1 MPHELLDGLLR
12 IMGQRNG
19 SDLHLKVGARPRVRS
34 SAGLSV
40 IANVPIVEE
49 SILNE
54 LAQGSMTPDLWATL
68 QVARQVDY
76 AYTNADG
83 ARFRVNAFYQR
94 GFISMAFRRVAANP
108 AAIEELFLPEVVQ
121 RLANERRGLI
131 LVTGPTGSGK
141 TSTLASM
148 IRHINMTRECHIVT
162 IEDPIEILHT
172 DQRAL
177 INQREI
183 GFDAT
188 SFALAMKAAM
198 REDPDVILVGEMR
211 DEETVHAAIAAAET
225 GHLVLST
232 LHTTNAKETIS
243 RIIDFFPAQQQNQ
256 IRASLAG
263 SLRGVICQRLV
274 QIRDGSLRPVI
285 EVMVANGRIA
295 QCILERERGSD
306 IPSIIKES
314 EFYGMRTFEKSL
326 FELIDSGLLDPR
338 EALLSA
344 SSPQDLQVMLQRTGK
359 GK

>member
-1 MPHELLDGLLR
+1 MA
-12 IMGQRNG
+12 QRNG
-19 SDLHLKVGARPRVRS
+19 SDLHLKVGVRPRVRS
-34 SAGLSV
+34 STGFSV
-40 IANVPIVEE
+40 IANVPV
-49 SILNE
+49 LNE
-54 LAQGSMTPDLWATL
+54 DIVNDIAKASMTADMWQTL
-68 QVARQVDY
+68 KDFRQVDY
-76 AYTNADG
+76 AYANSEG
-83 ARFRVNAFYQR
+83 ARFRVNTFFQR
-94 GFISMAFRRVAANP
+94 GFISMAFRRVASQP
-108 AAIEELFLPEVVQ
+108 ASVSELFLPEVVE

-148 IRHINMTRECHIVT
+148 IRHINKTRECHIVT
-162 IEDPIEILHT
+162 IEDPIEILHS
-172 DQRAL
+172 DERAL

-243 RIIDFFPAQQQNQ
+243 RIVDFFPSQQQNQ
-256 IRASLAG
+256 IRSSLAG

-274 QIRDGSLRPVI
+274 KIVDGTLRPVI

-295 QCILERERGSD
+295 QCILEPERGSD
-306 IPSIIKES
+306 IPMIIKES

-326 FELIDSGLLDPR
+326 FELISQDLLDPR
-338 EALLSA
+338 EALMSA
-344 SSPQDLQVMLQRTGK
+344 SSPQDLQVMLQRTGR
-359 GK
+359 

>member
-12 IMGQRNG
+12 IMIQRGG
-19 SDLHLKVGARPRVRS
+19 SDLHIKSGARPRVRAS
-34 SAGLSV
+34 GGLSEV
-40 IANVPIVEE
+40 ANVPVLSEKLVAEIAR
-49 SILNE
+49 S
-54 LAQGSMTPDLWATL
+54 SMTADLWA
-68 QVARQVDY
+68 AMGEMRQIDFAYSAVD
-76 AYTNADG
+76 G
-83 ARFRVNAFYQR
+83 SRFRVNAFFQR
-94 GFISMAFRRVAANP
+94 SSISMAFRRVAAHP
-108 AAIEELFLPEVVQ
+108 ASIEELFLPEVVE

-148 IRHINMTRECHIVT
+148 IGHINRTRDCHIVT

-172 DQRAL
+172 DDRAL

-183 GFDAT
+183 GFDAL

-243 RIIDFFPAQQQNQ
+243 RIVDFFPPQQHNQ
-256 IRASLAG
+256 VRASLAG

-274 QIRDGSLRPVI
+274 RVHDGTLRPVI

-295 QCILERERGSD
+295 QCILEPDKGAD
-306 IPSIIKES
+306 IPTIIKES

-326 FELIDSGLLDPR
+326 FELIDQDLLDPR

-344 SSPQDLQVMLQRTGK
+344 TSPQDLQVMLQRSGR
-359 GK
+359 